1 MNDLTVV
8 EPKPGGDVE
17 RTEFAAVFKGFK
29 RCSVGSVIPH
39 TLVNWMLGHFLAIPL
54 KIHRLNVAP
63 SELVLRRLQHE
74 ITSSKLSAVLLGLD
88 MSESSKV
95 CYMSDKFA
103 TFGASIQFT
112 VLIKLVRPEKTLFHQ
127 VFYQKENVISLFLFL
142 LLTLFLYFHKMKHK
156 A

>member
-103 TFGASIQFT
+103 TFGASIRFT

-142 LLTLFLYFHKMKHK
+142 LLTLFLYFHKMKH
-156 A
+156 